1 MLISFRRV
9 YHQEEHL
16 EMKAISDE
24 PVGSVDL
31 SHDTGGFNSYA
42 SSLAKV
48 IIHSCPEFTIGIHG
62 EWGTGKTTLMRKIA
76 FFLEEENRKSGIMT
90 AVPVWFNAWRYE
102 REEHHA
108 IIPLLDTIRNQ
119 ISSIDGLSNL
129 RKVLKSISKGMRG
142 TTLNLGIVTIPLNDV
157 FDDTVG
163 SGSTTR
169 LETIYYGELGTIK
182 KALDEI
188 NEKRKVN
195 QRTN

>member
-1 MLISFRRV
+1 M
-9 YHQEEHL
+9 HHL
-16 EMKAISDE
+16 WQRS
-24 PVGSVDL
+24 
-31 SHDTGGFNSYA
+31 
-42 SSLAKV
+42 